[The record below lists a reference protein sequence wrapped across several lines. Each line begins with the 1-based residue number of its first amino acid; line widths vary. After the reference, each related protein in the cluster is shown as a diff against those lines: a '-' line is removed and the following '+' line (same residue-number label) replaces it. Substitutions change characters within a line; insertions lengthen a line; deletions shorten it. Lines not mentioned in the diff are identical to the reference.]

1 MTANNKKLF
10 SIFLIVFI
18 DLLGFSI
25 ILPFLPFY
33 ATAFGANAVTTEAL
47 VAIYALMQFI
57 SAPLLGR
64 LSDRQ
69 GRRIVLLLSI
79 AGNIVA
85 YVILGFANS
94 LLIMF
99 VARALAGLFSG
110 NISVAQAYITDITD
124 EKNRAKGL
132 GLIGAA
138 FGLGFYFRSRHG
150 RLSQPIRIYGSRAGF
165 GRFGADQPC
174 ACFPVAP

>member
-1 MTANNKKLF
+1 MTTNNKKLF

-25 ILPFLPFY
+25 ILPLLPFY

-69 GRRIVLLLSI
+69 GRRIVLLLSL

-85 YVILGFANS
+85 YIILGFANS

-110 NISVAQAYITDITD
+110 NIASPRHISPISPTRKTVPRVWVSSVP
-124 EKNRAKGL
+124 RSVSGL
-132 GLIGAA
+132 YSG
-138 FGLGFYFRSRHG
+138 
-150 RLSQPIRIYGSRAGF
+150 PPW
-165 GRFGADQPC
+165 AD
-174 ACFPVAP
+174 F